1 MPCSV
6 CNTSCVSSKA
16 TWCAELTAAVA
27 IHIRNAEYLMLADDD
42 HEVEREGVVV
52 IVIDLYELWQDTD
65 DRRPSRI
72 NIGGNDE
79 TPTRKQM
86 FTGYSRL
93 IFTTKSYTSSS
104 LRHHLTHLPMHVFGL
119 KKSALQAGWQGR
131 AAKGIQPRRIELLPH
146 PVELYVMAR
155 MHDTISP

>member
-1 MPCSV
+1 M
-6 CNTSCVSSKA
+6 
-16 TWCAELTAAVA
+16 
-27 IHIRNAEYLMLADDD
+27 NAEYLMLAIDN

-52 IVIDLYELWQDTD
+52 VDIDLYELWQDTD

-86 FTGYSRL
+86 YTGYSRL
-93 IFTTKSYTSSS
+93 IFITKSYTSSS

-119 KKSALQAGWQGR
+119 KNKAKQAAWHTS

-146 PVELYVMAR
+146 PIKLYVMAR